1 MIRFVNF
8 SERVRNTFDNDEAKF
23 MSFNQLMMDVAA
35 GNELEGG
42 ISAKQANEKI
52 VAKFREAIG
61 CDAQSSAKEVRK
73 AIRRNQAV
81 LFDLIEETIQNLLVT
96 GWQKDPFF
104 MQYVDVR
111 NLALGDKNEFYV
123 EDDSMLSVM
132 EISGNHH
139 SIIRQRLGAGE
150 VKSIATKWVGIKIYN
165 EYERLLTNVEDFGTF
180 VQKIYEAYDN
190 YVKQTIYD
198 TMEGYKTSIAATYK
212 KTGSVTAND
221 LRALCEL
228 VSMVTGHPVIIM
240 GTRTALRNVTAL
252 QNAQYISNDMKQEHY
267 KTGMLGMWEGYEL
280 VEIPQGFKRNDLT
293 ANLVANTLLWV
304 MPVADNKFIKLVNE
318 GDSQMY
324 QITDA
329 GTNVD
334 MTYSAELQTK
344 IGVAILFNLAFGMYD
359 MAAG

>member
-1 MIRFVNF
+1 MSKFVNF
-8 SERVRNTFDNDEAKF
+8 SEHVRNTFDNNEAKF
-23 MSFNQLMMDVAA
+23 MSFSQLMMDVAN
-35 GNELEGG
+35 GGELEGG
-42 ISAKQANEKI
+42 ISGKEANAKI

-61 CDAQSSAKEVRK
+61 CDEKSSRVEVRR
-73 AIRRNQAV
+73 AIRRNQGL
-81 LFDLIEETIQNLLVT
+81 LFDLIEETLQNLLVT
-96 GWQKDPFF
+96 GWQNDPFF

-111 NLALGDKNEFYV
+111 NLALGDKNEFYI

-132 EISGNHH
+132 EVSGNHH
-139 SIIRQRLGAGE
+139 SIIRQRLGAGSTQ
-150 VKSIATKWVGIKIYN
+150 SISTKWVGIKIYS

-190 YVKQTIYD
+190 YIKQAMYD
-198 TMEGYKTSIAATYK
+198 AMVGYSSSIAATYK
-212 KTGSVTAND
+212 KTGTVSAEN

-240 GTRTALRNVTAL
+240 GTRTALRSVTAL

-267 KTGMLGMWEGYEL
+267 KTGTLGYWEGYEL

-293 ANLVANTLLWV
+293 QNLVSNTLLWV

-324 QITDA
+324 QITDP

-344 IGVAILFNLAFGMYD
+344 IGVGILFNMAFGMYD
-359 MAAG
+359 IAG